1 MTLGNMIYKITVS
14 QCTTWKLKHKV
25 LIHEL
30 IFLISHTLNI
40 DKKQN
45 IYIITLMIPKILEIL
60 LEYTIHFI
68 CSWYKRALVN
78 FNLQS
83 GFWTKISYLQL

>member
-30 IFLISHTLNI
+30 ISFISNSLNI
-40 DKKQN
+40 DKNK
-45 IYIITLMIPKILEIL
+45 IYI
-60 LEYTIHFI
+60 
-68 CSWYKRALVN
+68 
-78 FNLQS
+78 
-83 GFWTKISYLQL
+83 